1 MLIAIMMSVTMPSAN
16 KTTYYETDCMT
27 LFITAIESCGGT
39 FTPRL
44 EFSLKTQTQDAKR
57 DF

>member
-1 MLIAIMMSVTMPSAN
+1 MMSVTMPSAN

-57 DF
+57 DFWG